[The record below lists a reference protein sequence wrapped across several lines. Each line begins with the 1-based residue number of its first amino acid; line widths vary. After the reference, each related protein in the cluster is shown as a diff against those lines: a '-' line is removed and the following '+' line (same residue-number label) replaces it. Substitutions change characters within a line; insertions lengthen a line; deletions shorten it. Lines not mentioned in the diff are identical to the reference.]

1 MAELKGSTDVMSAGD
16 RLRQMSRA
24 NERLKEVLELSY
36 QVGLGAVN
44 ASLLA
49 RRAGTAS
56 QGFRVAAAE
65 LGHFS
70 RKMDE
75 VVAVVETAIIEAV
88 NATAGLQKMVHRQ
101 KLFQAAV
108 KHSTRERE
116 LAWAASSGRKLARNM
131 QSIETG
137 RMQLLVY
144 LNRARIQS
152 GVGRVTA
159 RLARLEAVHGG
170 GLAVSMGDAVL
181 AIEDAVTQIVEI
193 IRELTRQFEKTR
205 LEEIML

>member
-1 MAELKGSTDVMSAGD
+1 MAKLNDSADVMSAGD
-16 RLRQMSRA
+16 RLRQISRA
-24 NERLKEVLELSY
+24 NERLKEVLGLSY

-75 VVAVVETAIIEAV
+75 AVAVVETAIFEAV
-88 NATAGLQKMVHRQ
+88 NATAGLQKMVRRQ

-108 KHSTRERE
+108 KHSTREHE

-131 QSIETG
+131 QSIEAG

-144 LNRARIQS
+144 LNRARVQS

-170 GLAVSMGDAVL
+170 GLAVAMGDAVL

-193 IRELTRQFEKTR
+193 IRELTRQFEKAG
-205 LEEIML
+205 L

>member
-1 MAELKGSTDVMSAGD
+1 MAELKGSTEAMSAGD
-16 RLRQMSRA
+16 RLRQMSQI
-24 NERLKEVLELSY
+24 NERLKDVLSLSY

-56 QGFRVAAAE
+56 QGFRVATAE
-65 LGHFS
+65 LGNFS

-75 VVAVVETAIIEAV
+75 VMAIIETAIFEAV
-88 NATAGLQKMVHRQ
+88 NATAGLQKISHRQ
-101 KLFQAAV
+101 ELFQAAV
-108 KHSTRERE
+108 KYSTRERE
-116 LAWAASSGRKLARNM
+116 IAWVAASGRKLARNV
-131 QSIETG
+131 QSIETA

-144 LNRARIQS
+144 LNRARVQS

-170 GLAVSMGDAVL
+170 SLAQAMGNAVL
-181 AIEDAVTQIVEI
+181 VIEETVTLIVEI
-193 IRELTRQFEKTR
+193 IRELTRQFEKAR
-205 LEEIML
+205 Q